1 MDNRVKAS
9 CTVDDL
15 GGMNYEV
22 TVWGEAPFDH
32 DRIYTL
38 KATSDNTAAQEGLR
52 LFVEEM
58 ECLRDAVMK
67 DD

>member
-1 MDNRVKAS
+1 MNRVNAS
-9 CTVDDL
+9 CTVEDL
-15 GGMNYEV
+15 GGMQYEV
-22 TVWGEAPFDH
+22 SVWGEPPFDH
-32 DRIYTL
+32 ERVYTL

-58 ECLRDAVMK
+58 ECLRDAEMK